1 MIILILITLIRNGM
15 EWRHITHIP
24 VSFLRS
30 AASFYL
36 LELTVEHVG
45 NISLDI
51 GCLAL
56 IMNPRRQQLADM
68 SLAALLEMAS
78 TGPQAGIIGSLRSLG
93 IIIIILII
101 KLVE

>member
-1 MIILILITLIRNGM
+1 M
-15 EWRHITHIP
+15 EWRHIP

-45 NISLDI
+45 TITGHWMPGSHHEPDPRY
-51 GCLAL
+51 
-56 IMNPRRQQLADM
+56 PRRQQLADM

-78 TGPQAGIIGSLRSLG
+78 TGPQAGIIGSLRS
-93 IIIIILII
+93 
-101 KLVE
+101 